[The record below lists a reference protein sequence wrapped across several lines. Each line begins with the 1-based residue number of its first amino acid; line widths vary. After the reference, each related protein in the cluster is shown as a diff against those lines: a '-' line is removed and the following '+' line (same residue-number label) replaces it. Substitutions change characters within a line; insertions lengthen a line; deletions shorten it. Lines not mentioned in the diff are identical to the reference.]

1 MEPFDLIRAIHPPGG
16 CFALCGISTDG
27 RGKVKHHWVET
38 PEEMRDQ
45 LDDWLPDND
54 LYFSMSNFE
63 GPGGRTKDRVVD
75 VKAFWLDLDC
85 GPDKGAIPAVGAP
98 KGYLTKRLAA
108 EALEN
113 FRAKLGLPEPALVDT
128 GGGIHV
134 HWILEEAVPRAQW
147 EETAAKFK
155 ALCVEHKLYVDPAV
169 FEVSRVMRVPG
180 TFNYKKDQP
189 RPTILKAMGQ
199 TITYEAFCAL
209 IGTKPAQPVQ
219 QAQPADNTPL
229 FGTSRQSALG
239 AVLGDKKDFPASSFT
254 KIMAQCQQMKHCVD
268 TAAKLE
274 EPMWRAALSVATLC
288 VDREEAIASVSEGH
302 KDYTPART
310 EKKAAE
316 TSGAYSCKVIEG
328 LNPNGCIGC
337 PHLNKIINPLRLGRV
352 VVEDTEE
359 ESPEWGDEAPTE
371 KGLSIPHGYAKSDGA
386 LWRKGG
392 DEQVDVKICESMLYV
407 IKRMHDPEKG
417 HITVFR
423 LVSPMDGTEEF
434 FLPNRVVIDRAEL
447 RKALAAEG
455 IMGTDKQSVELAM
468 YINICIN
475 NLRKQKKVARMRT
488 QFGWADD
495 DTKFIIGDREF
506 SQQGVSTSIPSAA
519 TEQHAERM
527 VPSGTLD
534 NWREVFD
541 LYAAPGLEG
550 HAFGALTAFGSP
562 LFKFSGQS
570 GLIINVVHPKSGTGK
585 TTILHMCNSVY
596 GMPKE
601 MCGSKEDTANAR
613 LNRLGAYKNLPY
625 TVDEMTNMEPKDFS
639 AQAYAMGSGKGK
651 DRMRQHSNS
660 LRRNDTTWQTI
671 SLCSSNASFREKLLS
686 LKASPDGELMRLFE
700 YSIGYTSVLSP
711 DHARAMFDHQL
722 LENYGHAGDI
732 YADWL
737 VNNHDEAKRIWL
749 EVEAKLIAKIGLI
762 PKERFRTGGVVSNL
776 SGGVIAKRLGL
787 CSYDLKAIFDWAV
800 AELLRMRAEADAI
813 AGTVSSSSVIGDF
826 INLNTQNILVV
837 NAKKDLQSGMQS
849 MPKQEPKGELRVRF
863 EPDTNR
869 VFLIAKAFMEYCT
882 LKQLPYRDLLAEMK
896 KDGLLLNSAP
906 KRMSAG
912 MKLSG
917 PPVYAMELDFQHAAF
932 EGVEPLTEALEEQ
945 NADEAEEE

>member
-1 MEPFDLIRAIHPPGG
+1 M
-16 CFALCGISTDG
+16 CGIDTSG
-27 RGKVKHHWVET
+27 RVKHHWVGAA
-38 PEEMRDQ
+38 EEMQGQ
-45 LDDWLPDND
+45 LEAWLQNHD

-63 GPGGRTKDRVVD
+63 GPGKRTKDRVTS

-85 GPDKGAIPAVGAP
+85 GPEKGAIPASGLP

-108 EALEN
+108 EALEK
-113 FRAKLGLPEPALVDT
+113 FRAEVGLPMPSLVDT

-134 HWILEEAVPRAQW
+134 HWVLEEAVSREQW
-147 EETAAKFK
+147 EETAAKLK
-155 ALCVEHKLYVDPAV
+155 ALCVAHKLYVDPAV
-169 FEVSRVMRVPG
+169 FEVSRIMRVPG
-180 TFNYKKDQP
+180 TLNHKKDVP
-189 RPTILKAMGQ
+189 RPTVLKAVGP

-209 IGTKPAQPVQ
+209 LGTKPAQPEPR
-219 QAQPADNTPL
+219 AKTK
-229 FGTSRQSALG
+229 RQSALSATFDEANSKG
-239 AVLGDKKDFPASSFT
+239 FPASSFA
-254 KIMAQCQQMKHCVD
+254 KIAAQCRQLQKCID
-268 TAAKLE
+268 GAASLE

-288 VDREEAIASVSEGH
+288 VDREEALAAVSAEH
-302 KDYTPART
+302 KDYDPART
-310 EKKAAE
+310 ERKARE
-316 TSGAYSCKVIEG
+316 TKGAYSCRVIES
-328 LNPNGCIGC
+328 LNPTGCDGC
-337 PHLNKIINPLRLGRV
+337 PFKGQSGTPLRLGWV
-352 VVEDTEE
+352 VKEAEDEDSGQWGGEAPVEKGAPLPHSYVRGDDGGL
-359 ESPEWGDEAPTE
+359 WRRQGDELP
-371 KGLSIPHGYAKSDGA
+371 
-386 LWRKGG
+386 
-392 DEQVDVKICESMLYV
+392 DVKVCETMLYV

-417 HITVFR
+417 YVTVFR
-423 LVSPMDGTEEF
+423 LVTPLDGVREF
-434 FLPNRVVIDRAEL
+434 FLPNRVIVEKAEL
-447 RKALAAEG
+447 RKGLAAEG
-455 IMGTDKQSVELAM
+455 IMGSDKQSVELAM

-475 NLRKQKKVARMRT
+475 NLQKRKKADNMRT

-495 DTKFIIGDREF
+495 DTKFIIGDREYGPH
-506 SQQGVSTSIPSAA
+506 GVTTSIPSAT
-519 TEQHAERM
+519 TEQLAERM
-527 VPSGTLD
+527 DISGTLD
-534 NWREVFD
+534 DWREVFD
-541 LYAAPGLEG
+541 LYAAPGLEP
-550 HAFGALTAFGSP
+550 HAFGALTAFGAP

-596 GMPKE
+596 GKPKE

-613 LNRLGAYKNLPY
+613 ISRLGAYKNLPF

-700 YSIGYTSVLSP
+700 YSIDYTSALDP
-711 DHARAMFDHQL
+711 EYAREMFDHQL
-722 LENYGHAGDI
+722 LENHGHAGGV
-732 YADWL
+732 YAEWL

-776 SGGVIAKRLGL
+776 AGGVIAKRLGL
-787 CSYDLKAIFDWAV
+787 CSYDLKAIFEWAV
-800 AELLRMRAEADAI
+800 AELLRMRDEANAI
-813 AGTVSSSSVIGDF
+813 AGTVSSSSVVGDF

-837 NAKKDLQSGMQS
+837 NAKKDKQSGMS
-849 MPKQEPKGELRVRF
+849 AMPRQEPKGELRVRF

-869 VFLIAKAFMEYCT
+869 VFIVSKAFMDYCT
-882 LKQLPYRDLLAEMK
+882 TKQLPYRDLVAEMK
-896 KDGLLLNSAP
+896 TAGLLLGSAP

-932 EGVEPLTEALEEQ
+932 EGAEPLIEALGG
-945 NADEAEEE
+945 EEEDGSPALAETV